1 MKSFKT
7 ELTLNNHQKTLMAK
21 HAGVARHAYNW
32 GLAACIESH
41 KAGEKRPSAVTLHK
55 RLVREVK
62 SENLWY
68 YAVSKCAPQQA
79 LRDLELA
86 FKNFFNIKGRGFPK
100 FKKKGRNDSFYLEGN
115 IQIYGN
121 RIKLPRIGWVKT
133 YEKHLPPILVK
144 STSNATI
151 SRKAGRWFIAYKVDV
166 EPQPVEH
173 PHGCVGVDLGIKT
186 LATLSNGK
194 TFPAV
199 KLYRK
204 AKRKIARWQRSVS
217 RKVKGSKNRFK
228 AIKRLQK
235 AHYRV
240 ACIRNDAIH
249 KLTKY
254 LAKNHSEVVIED
266 LNVSGMMKNHRLAQA
281 IADGGFY
288 EFRRQLEYKCQWY
301 GSHLTI
307 VDRFYPSSKTCSD
320 CGHIHKELKLS
331 DRIFVCPSCGF
342 FIDRDWNA
350 AINLEKAVSSPVSAC
365 GASSKRSASAGR
377 MRRSRKR
384 TLNEDDV

>member
-1 MKSFKT
+1 M
-7 ELTLNNHQKTLMAK
+7 MAK

-32 GLAACIESH
+32 GLATCIEAH
-41 KAGEKRPSAVTLHK
+41 QAGEKRPSAISLHK

-68 YAVSKCAPQQA
+68 YEVSKFTPQKA
-79 LRDLELA
+79 LRDLERA
-86 FKNFFNIKGRGFPK
+86 FKNFFTVKDTGFPK
-100 FKKKGRNDSFYLEGN
+100 LKKKGRKDSFFLEGN
-115 IQIYGN
+115 IQISGN
-121 RIKLPRIGWVKT
+121 RIKLPKIGWVKT

-144 STSNATI
+144 SNSNVTI
-151 SRKAGRWFIAYKVDV
+151 SRRANRWFIAYKVDV
-166 EPQPVEH
+166 DPQPVEH

-199 KLYRK
+199 KPYRK
-204 AKRKIARWQRSVS
+204 AKRKIAHLQRSVS
-217 RKVKGSKNRFK
+217 RKVKGSKNRKK
-228 AIKRLQK
+228 ALLKLQK
-235 AHYRV
+235 AHHRV
-240 ACIRNDAIH
+240 ACIRNDATH
-249 KLTKY
+249 KLTTY
-254 LAKNHSEVVIED
+254 LAKNHSQVVIED
-266 LNVSGMMKNHRLAQA
+266 LNVRGMMKNHRLAQA

-288 EFRRQLEYKCQWY
+288 AFRRQLEYKCQWY
-301 GSHLTI
+301 GSQLTV
-307 VDRFYPSSKTCSD
+307 VDRFFPSSKTCSD

-350 AINLEKAVSSPVSAC
+350 AINLEKAGSSLVSAC
-365 GASSKRSASAGR
+365 EASNKRPASAGR

-384 TLNEDDV
+384 TPNEDHVQLCLNLSQFG